1 MYTIRIWLFIF
12 LIPFNIMSQELPFSS
27 IPLAADTYSAGTSIS
42 RMIQGLGFR
51 YYWAT
56 EGLKEHD
63 LSYRPSSEAQ
73 NTIETIQHIFQL
85 SKTILNAAKNN
96 PSLRPAPEPPADLTE
111 LRKVTLNNLKEAAAI
126 FENSNE
132 IQLEHLKIIF
142 NRRGGNQS
150 KFPVWNLINGPIA
163 DAIYHTGQVVSFRRT
178 SGNPIAKGV
187 NVFLGVKN

>member
-1 MYTIRIWLFIF
+1 MYTIRTLLFIL
-12 LIPFNIMSQELPFSS
+12 LIPFNIMAQGLPFSS
-27 IPLAADTYSAGTSIS
+27 IPITAESYSAGTSIS

-56 EGLKEHD
+56 EGLKAQD

-96 PSLRPAPEPPADLTE
+96 PSLRPGPEPPADLSE
-111 LRKVTLNNLKEAAAI
+111 LRKATLNDLKEAAAI

-132 IQLEHLKIIF
+132 TQLKHLKIIF
-142 NRRGGNQS
+142 ERGGGKQS

>member
-1 MYTIRIWLFIF
+1 MA
-12 LIPFNIMSQELPFSS
+12 QELPFSS
-27 IPLAADTYSAGTSIS
+27 IPLAAESYSAGTSIS

-56 EGLKEHD
+56 EGLREHD
-63 LSYRPSSEAQ
+63 LSFRPSSEAQ

-96 PSLRPAPEPPADLTE
+96 PSLRPAPEPPADFTE
-111 LRKVTLNNLKEAAAI
+111 LRKATLNDLKEAAAI
-126 FENSNE
+126 FDNANE
-132 IQLEHLKIIF
+132 TQLERLKIILE
-142 NRRGGNQS
+142 RWGGKQS

>member
-1 MYTIRIWLFIF
+1 MYTIRTLLFIL
-12 LIPFNIMSQELPFSS
+12 LIPFNIMAQGLPFSS
-27 IPLAADTYSAGTSIS
+27 IPITAESYSAGTSIS

-56 EGLKEHD
+56 EGLKAQD

-96 PSLRPAPEPPADLTE
+96 PSLRPAPKPPADLSE
-111 LRKVTLNNLKEAAAI
+111 LRKATLNDLKEAAAI

-132 IQLEHLKIIF
+132 TQLKHLKIIF
-142 NRRGGNQS
+142 ERGGGKQS

-187 NVFLGVKN
+187 NVFLGVRN

>member
-1 MYTIRIWLFIF
+1 MA
-12 LIPFNIMSQELPFSS
+12 QELPFSS
-27 IPLAADTYSAGTSIS
+27 IPLAAESYSAGTSIS

-56 EGLKEHD
+56 EGLREQD
-63 LSYRPSSEAQ
+63 LSFRPSSEAQ

-85 SKTILNAAKNN
+85 SKTILNAAKNK
-96 PSLRPAPEPPADLTE
+96 PSLRPASEPPADFTE
-111 LRKVTLNNLKEAAAI
+111 LRKATLNDLKEAAAI
-126 FENSNE
+126 FDSTNE
-132 IQLEHLKIIF
+132 TQLERLKIILE
-142 NRRGGNQS
+142 RGGGKQS

>member
-56 EGLKEHD
+56 EGLKEQD

-85 SKTILNAAKNN
+85 SKTILNAAKNK

-111 LRKVTLNNLKEAAAI
+111 LRKAPLNDLKEAAAI
-126 FENSNE
+126 FDNANE
-132 IQLEHLKIIF
+132 TQLERLKIILE
-142 NRRGGNQS
+142 RWGGKQS